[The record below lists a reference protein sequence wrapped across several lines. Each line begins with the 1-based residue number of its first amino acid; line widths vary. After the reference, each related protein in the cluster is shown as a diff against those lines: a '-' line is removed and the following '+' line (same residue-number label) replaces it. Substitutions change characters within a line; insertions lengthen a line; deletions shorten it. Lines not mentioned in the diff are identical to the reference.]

1 LTDFNDPRSGN
12 TWIDGRGISGS
23 SLILFGCIVSVPIL
37 TMIIYQVVLYKS
49 DKEDNKVSNESYEVT
64 FIKQ

>member
-23 SLILFGCIVSVPIL
+23 SLVLFGCIVSIPIL
-37 TMIIYQVVLYKS
+37 TLIGYQGVLYKS
-49 DKEDNKVSNESYEVT
+49 DKEENKVSNDSNEVT
-64 FIKQ
+64 FIK